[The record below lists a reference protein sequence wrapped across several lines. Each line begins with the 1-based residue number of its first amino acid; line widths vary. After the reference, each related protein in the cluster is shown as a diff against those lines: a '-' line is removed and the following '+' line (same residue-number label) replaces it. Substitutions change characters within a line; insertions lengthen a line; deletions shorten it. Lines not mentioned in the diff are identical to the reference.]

1 MTPDI
6 DRDGDAPG
14 APPEAPTGALAAATG
29 AAAPTTG
36 APAGR
41 AGAPAPAGRA
51 DRPRAARRA
60 ARRRRRLAGLAL
72 LASPALWLLVADVL
86 RRGRHMTT
94 FDRLHAAGYAATV
107 VASLLFWGVL
117 LYVASGRRGAM
128 RRVAGGLFA
137 LLFTLACGVQGGFHA
152 LYNIYCSIDSQ
163 IHSQSIPW
171 SIVGT
176 LPLGDPRVIA
186 HFAVALGLAL
196 GALRLSRRLVRPR
209 RLRRRVAAALVP
221 VALAGATMIPVSYRV
236 IQSSSAD
243 MIYFHGVT
251 ALVKEHLGV
260 TDDSPD
266 LRVQRR
272 DPERVPPLE
281 ARPARPRNVLL
292 ILQESQRADVTC
304 VDYDPSCDLAT
315 PFSNAAAPGRMP
327 LLQMRAHDSTTAISI
342 SNIWSGV
349 SPTER
354 REVLGSA
361 PLLWHYANAA
371 GWDTAYWTSQNLMF
385 GNARLYV
392 QDIPVSRRVV
402 ATQLDPGADL
412 DYGALDR
419 QLTDH
424 VIEAWGELAEP
435 FFAVVHYSNV
445 HYPYVSDPQHS
456 PFQPSEL
463 DKSPEKNEH
472 FFNYYKN
479 VVYLSDMAVGRLIEH
494 IRGTPSGERT
504 VIVFTSDH
512 GESFRE
518 HWQLGHTSSLFDEE
532 ILVPAWIDAPEGTLA
547 PEERASVEAARDA
560 FVWHLDLA
568 PTFLDLMGLWDE
580 PLLAPFRA
588 RMMGHPLTRPERTVG
603 PVPLTNCTWVWGCSF
618 RNWGMMQGPLKVE
631 AREWDGE
638 YHCFNV
644 LEDPLELTNLG
655 EQACAPLPDLARALF
670 HEMPNVTPPGR
681 KPVDW
686 GG

>member
-1 MTPDI
+1 MTSDI
-6 DRDGDAPG
+6 DRHVG
-14 APPEAPTGALAAATG
+14 APAAPPASPTGAP
-29 AAAPTTG
+29 AAPPASPSG
-36 APAGR
+36 APAAPPASPAGR
-41 AGAPAPAGRA
+41 AG
-51 DRPRAARRA
+51 RPRAARRA
-60 ARRRRRLAGLAL
+60 ARRRRRLVALAL

-86 RRGRHMTT
+86 RRGRHMAT

-107 VASLLFWGVL
+107 VASLGFWGVL
-117 LYVASGRRGAM
+117 LYVASGRRGAT
-128 RRVAGGLFA
+128 RGAAGGLFVA
-137 LLFTLACGVQGGFHA
+137 LFTLACGVQGGFHA
-152 LYNIYCSIDSQ
+152 LYNIYCSIDAQ
-163 IHSQSIPW
+163 LHSRSIPW

-186 HFAVALGLAL
+186 HLALALAVAL
-196 GALRLSRRLVRPR
+196 GALRLSRRLARPR
-209 RLRRRVAAALVP
+209 RRRRRVAAALVP
-221 VALAGATMIPVSYRV
+221 LALVGVTQIPVSYRA

-251 ALVKEHLGV
+251 AVVKEHLGI
-260 TDDSPD
+260 TDDSPY

-272 DPERVPPLE
+272 DPARVPRLE

-304 VDYDPSCDLAT
+304 VAYDPACDRAT

-342 SNIWSGV
+342 SNLWSGV
-349 SPTER
+349 SPTESQ
-354 REVLGSA
+354 EVLGSA
-361 PLLWHYANAA
+361 PLLWHYAHAA

-412 DYGALDR
+412 DYGAHDG

-424 VIEAWGELAEP
+424 VIGAWGELVEP

-445 HYPYVSDPQHS
+445 HYPYVIDPRRS

-504 VIVFTSDH
+504 VIAYTSDH

-532 ILVPAWIDAPEGTLA
+532 ILVPTWIDAPEGTLA
-547 PEERASVEAARDA
+547 PEERASIAGARDA

-580 PLLAPFRA
+580 PRLAPFRA
-588 RMMGHPLTRPERTVG
+588 RMMGHPLTRPERTVA
-603 PVPLTNCTWVWGCSF
+603 PVPLTNCTWVWGCEF
-618 RNWGMMQGPLKVE
+618 RNWGMMQGPLKIE

-638 YHCFNV
+638 FHCFNV

-655 EQACAPLPDLARALF
+655 EPACAPLPDLARALF

-681 KPVDW
+681 KPVHW

>member
-1 MTPDI
+1 MTQDI
-6 DRDGDAPG
+6 DREG
-14 APPEAPTGALAAATG
+14 GALAE
-29 AAAPTTG
+29 P
-36 APAGR
+36 PAS
-41 AGAPAPAGRA
+41 PAISLPAHADDRPARA
-51 DRPRAARRA
+51 DARAARARPRAARKA
-60 ARRRRRLAGLAL
+60 ALRRGRLISVAL
-72 LASPALWLLVADVL
+72 LASPALWLLVLDVL
-86 RRGRHMTT
+86 RRARHMTT
-94 FDRLHAAGYAATV
+94 FDRPHAAGYAATV
-107 VASLLFWGVL
+107 AASLGFWGLL
-117 LYVASGRRGAM
+117 LYVASGRRGAA
-128 RRVAGGLFA
+128 RGAVGALFVA
-137 LLFTLACGVQGGFHA
+137 LFTLACGVQGGFHA

-176 LPLGDPRVIA
+176 LPLGHPSVIA
-186 HFAVALGLAL
+186 HFAVALGFAL

-209 RLRRRVAAALVP
+209 RLRRRLAAAVVP
-221 VALAGATMIPVSYRV
+221 LALAGVAMIPVSYRV

-243 MIYFHGVT
+243 MIYFHGIT
-251 ALVKEHLGV
+251 ALVKEHLGI
-260 TDDSPD
+260 TNDSPD

-272 DPERVPPLE
+272 HPERVPRLS
-281 ARPARPRNVLL
+281 ARPARPRNVVL

-304 VDYDPSCDLAT
+304 VAYDPACDKAT
-315 PFSNAAAPGRMP
+315 PFSNAAAPRRMP

-349 SPTER
+349 PPTESLA
-354 REVLGSA
+354 VLGSA
-361 PLLWHYANAA
+361 PLLWDYAHAA

-392 QDIPVSRRVV
+392 QDIPVSHRAV

-412 DYGALDR
+412 DYGAYDR
-419 QLTDH
+419 QLTDR
-424 VIEAWGELAEP
+424 VIEEWDELVEP

-445 HYPYVSDPQHS
+445 HFPYVSDPLHS

-463 DKSPEKNEH
+463 TKAPEKNEH
-472 FFNYYKN
+472 FKNYYKN

-494 IRGTPSGERT
+494 IRGAPSGERT
-504 VIVFTSDH
+504 VIVYTSDH

-518 HWQLGHTSSLFDEE
+518 HWQLGHTSSLWDEE
-532 ILVPAWIDAPEGTLA
+532 ILVPTWVDAPEGTLA
-547 PEERASVEAARDA
+547 PEERASIEGAKDT

-580 PLLAPFRA
+580 PGLDPFRR
-588 RMMGHPLTRPERTVG
+588 RMIGHPLTRPERTVA
-603 PVPLTNCTWVWGCSF
+603 PMPLTNCTWVWGCAF
-618 RNWGMMQGPLKVE
+618 RNWGMMQGPMKIE

-644 LEDPLELTNLG
+644 LDDPLELTNLG
-655 EQACAPLPDLARALF
+655 EQACAPLPDLARGLF

-681 KPVDW
+681 PKVDW